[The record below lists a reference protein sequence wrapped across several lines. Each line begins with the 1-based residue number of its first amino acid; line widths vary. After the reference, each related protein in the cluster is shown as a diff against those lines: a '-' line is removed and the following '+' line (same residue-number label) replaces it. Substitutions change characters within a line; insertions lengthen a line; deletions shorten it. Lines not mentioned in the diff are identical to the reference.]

1 MNLRQLEAFRAVM
14 RSGSVTEAGKLL
26 RLTQPTISKLI
37 AQLERS
43 SGLKL
48 FVRDKGRLVPRPEAE
63 KLLRQADRVFSAVE
77 ELGRNAKRLATGA
90 GGHLR
95 IVAIPP
101 LAMRF
106 LPDAVTSFLERRPDV
121 RITLNVRGSS
131 YVPNWIATQ
140 QADIGFTS
148 SATSAAGMASEGFMS
163 GAAVCILPKG
173 HRLAA
178 ARTIR
183 PRDLEREE
191 IISLG
196 RETAFSHLL
205 DRVFAEAGVTRN
217 VIAETGYSMI
227 AGRMVANGRGLAIID
242 PVSALDQFDS
252 GDVVLRAFEPE
263 VRFEIKLVHPAH
275 GGLSLPAQA
284 FLRHLEDARKTKEK
298 RLRSAL
304 RAGLPGAHSK
314 TE

>member
-90 GGHLR
+90 GGHIR

-106 LPDAVTSFLERRPDV
+106 LPDAVSSFLQSRPDV
-121 RITLNVRGSS
+121 RITMNVRGSS

-148 SATSAAGMASEGFMS
+148 SATSAAGMSSEPFLS

-196 RETAFSHLL
+196 RETAVSHLL

-217 VIAETGYSMI
+217 VIAETGSMI
-227 AGRMVANGRGLAIID
+227 AGRMVANGRGLAILD

-284 FLRHLEDARKTKEK
+284 FLRHLDETRKAHEK
-298 RLRSAL
+298 KLRSAL
-304 RAGLPGAHSK
+304 RAGLPGSHSK